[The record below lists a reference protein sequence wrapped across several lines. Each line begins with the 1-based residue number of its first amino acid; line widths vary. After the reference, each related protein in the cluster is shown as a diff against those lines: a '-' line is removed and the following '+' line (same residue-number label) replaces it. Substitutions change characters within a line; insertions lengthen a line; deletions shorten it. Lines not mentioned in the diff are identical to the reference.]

1 MTKKRKELLNEDFLS
16 DMEQKPVSAED
27 VAGAPENV
35 EDDDFADLLGGKT
48 AQQEPQVSQSTQ
60 EDFAETVSTLKDAV
74 NGLAVTVKEIKDAMA
89 KQAEPAPAEEP
100 AAPAE
105 PEAAPDAPPNIDLD
119 AAPEGSEEA
128 APAEPAA
135 EPEPAPEDKP
145 IEDKPAEGGEEA
157 PAAEPEEDNS
167 QDEFRKEDATKSE
180 AYQMNRKAGKLLNSN
195 TGSIIGIVESGKLYK
210 LDEMIMTAVKAKI
223 REKINEAKANLKA
236 EFLKEAAELPK
247 AEPEV
252 INEEQK
258 VEEAKSSEEKKP
270 TMSFLEK
277 IKAAKACKDS
287 KCSEE
292 KCDESKKSSDKF
304 SSECEEDED
313 GKKKEH

>member
-35 EDDDFADLLGGKT
+35 ADDDFADLLGGKT
-48 AQQEPQVSQSTQ
+48 AQAEPQVSQSAQ

-74 NGLAVTVKEIKDAMA
+74 NGLAVSVKEIKDAIA
-89 KQAEPAPAEEP
+89 KQAEPAPAAEP
-100 AAPAE
+100 AVPAA
-105 PEAAPDAPPNIDLD
+105 PEAAPDAPPNVDLD
-119 AAPEGSEEA
+119 TAPDGSAESAQSEPAPESEQ
-128 APAEPAA
+128 
-135 EPEPAPEDKP
+135 APEDKP
-145 IEDKPAEGGEEA
+145 IEDKPAEGGEGSQDSGS
-157 PAAEPEEDNS
+157 EDDFS
-167 QDEFRKEDATKSE
+167 QDESRPEDATKSE

-195 TGSIIGIVESGKLYK
+195 SGSIIGIVESGKLYK

-236 EFLKEAAELPK
+236 EFLREAAELPK
-247 AEPEV
+247 SEPEV
-252 INEEQK
+252 INEEEQK
-258 VEEAKSSEEKKP
+258 VEEAKSESKKP
-270 TMSFLEK
+270 MSFLEK
-277 IKAAKACKDS
+277 LKAAKACKGS
-287 KCSEE
+287 ECSED
-292 KCDESKKSSDKF
+292 KCDESKKSSDKS

>member
-16 DMEQKPVSAED
+16 DIEQKTVSAED

-48 AQQEPQVSQSTQ
+48 AQQEPQVSPSAQ
-60 EDFAETVSTLKDAV
+60 EDFAETVSTLKDTV
-74 NGLAVTVKEIKDAMA
+74 NGLAVTVQEIKDAIA
-89 KQAEPAPAEEP
+89 KPAAEPEAAPAPAPAEEP
-100 AAPAE
+100 ATQ
-105 PEAAPDAPPNIDLD
+105 DAPPNVDLD
-119 AAPEGSEEA
+119 TAPAPEGGEAATEEA
-128 APAEPAA
+128 PAA
-135 EPEPAPEDKP
+135 EPAPEDKP
-145 IEDKPAEGGEEA
+145 VEDKPAEAAPEASEE
-157 PAAEPEEDNS
+157 PNP

-195 TGSIIGIVESGKLYK
+195 SGSIIGIVESGKLYK

-223 REKINEAKANLKA
+223 REKIEEAKAQLKA
-236 EFLKEAAELPK
+236 EFLKEAADMPK
-247 AEPEV
+247 AEPV
-252 INEEQK
+252 AVNEEETK
-258 VEEAKSSEEKKP
+258 VEESDKIEEKK

-287 KCSEE
+287 ECSEE
-292 KCDESKKSSDKF
+292 KCDESKKS

>member
-35 EDDDFADLLGGKT
+35 ADDDFADLLGGKT
-48 AQQEPQVSQSTQ
+48 AQAEPQVSQSAQ

-74 NGLAVTVKEIKDAMA
+74 NGLAVSVKEIKDAIA
-89 KQAEPAPAEEP
+89 KQAEPAPAAEP
-100 AAPAE
+100 AVPAA
-105 PEAAPDAPPNIDLD
+105 PEAAPDAPPNVDLD
-119 AAPEGSEEA
+119 TAPEGSAESTQS
-128 APAEPAA
+128 EPA
-135 EPEPAPEDKP
+135 PESEQAPEDKP
-145 IEDKPAEGGEEA
+145 IEDKPAEGGEGSQDSGS
-157 PAAEPEEDNS
+157 EDDFS
-167 QDEFRKEDATKSE
+167 QDESRPEDATKSE

-195 TGSIIGIVESGKLYK
+195 SGSIIGIVESGKLYK

-236 EFLKEAAELPK
+236 EFLREAAELPK
-247 AEPEV
+247 SEPEV
-252 INEEQK
+252 INEEEQK
-258 VEEAKSSEEKKP
+258 VEEAKSESKKP
-270 TMSFLEK
+270 MSFLEK
-277 IKAAKACKDS
+277 LKAAKACKGS
-287 KCSEE
+287 ECSED

-304 SSECEEDED
+304 SSKCEEDED

>member
-16 DMEQKPVSAED
+16 DIEQKTVSAED

-48 AQQEPQVSQSTQ
+48 AQQEPQVSQSAQ
-60 EDFAETVSTLKDAV
+60 EDFVETVSSLKDTV
-74 NGLAVTVKEIKDAMA
+74 NGLAVTVQEIKDAIA
-89 KQAEPAPAEEP
+89 KPAAEPEVAPATATAPAEEP
-100 AAPAE
+100 AAP
-105 PEAAPDAPPNIDLD
+105 DAPPNVDLD
-119 AAPEGSEEA
+119 AAPATEGGEA
-128 APAEPAA
+128 APAEAPAA
-135 EPEPAPEDKP
+135 EQAPEDKP
-145 IEDKPAEGGEEA
+145 IEDKPAEAAPEDSEE
-157 PAAEPEEDNS
+157 PNP

-195 TGSIIGIVESGKLYK
+195 SGSIIGIVESGKLYK

-223 REKINEAKANLKA
+223 REKINEAKAQLKA
-236 EFLKEAAELPK
+236 EFLKEAADLPK
-247 AEPEV
+247 AEPAV
-252 INEEQK
+252 IE
-258 VEEAKSSEEKKP
+258 EEKKFEETDKIEEKK

-287 KCSEE
+287 ECSEE
-292 KCDESKKSSDKF
+292 KCDESKKSSEKF

>member
-35 EDDDFADLLGGKT
+35 ADDDFADLLGGKT
-48 AQQEPQVSQSTQ
+48 AQAEPQVSPSAQ

-74 NGLAVTVKEIKDAMA
+74 NGLAVTVQEIKDAMA

-105 PEAAPDAPPNIDLD
+105 PAAAPDAPPNIDLD
-119 AAPEGSEEA
+119 AAPEGSEES

-135 EPEPAPEDKP
+135 DTDQAPEDKP
-145 IEDKPAEGGEEA
+145 IEDKPAEGGESSQES
-157 PAAEPEEDNS
+157 ETEEDDFS
-167 QDEFRKEDATKSE
+167 QDESRPEDATKSE

-195 TGSIIGIVESGKLYK
+195 SGSIIGIVESGKLYK
-210 LDEMIMTAVKAKI
+210 LDEMIMAAVKAKI

-236 EFLKEAAELPK
+236 EFLREAAELPK
-247 AEPEV
+247 SEPEV
-252 INEEQK
+252 INEEEQK
-258 VEEAKSSEEKKP
+258 VEEAKSESKKP
-270 TMSFLEK
+270 MSFLEK
-277 IKAAKACKDS
+277 LKAAKACKGS
-287 KCSEE
+287 ECTEE
-292 KCDESKKSSDKF
+292 KCDESKKSSDKS